1 MWKKKSIALFLLFFF
16 LSQLYCQD
24 RFATPLDQ
32 MLASIEELER
42 LEYEKLNELQS
53 LRNMN
58 GERANDLIEREK
70 RIEEKEKDLSE
81 LRLQLSLLK
90 ASVEERSQKQQSLER
105 SIVFWR
111 TSTIVLGTTT
121 LTGIIVIA
129 IIASKY

>member
-1 MWKKKSIALFLLFFF
+1 MWKRKIALLLLFV
-16 LSQLYCQD
+16 LLSSQLFCQD
-24 RFATPLDQ
+24 RFSTSLDQ

-42 LEYEKLNELQS
+42 LESEKQNELNS

-58 GERANDLIEREK
+58 EERANEIELKERE
-70 RIEEKEKDLSE
+70 LNE

-90 ASVEERSQKQQSLER
+90 ASVHERERKSKSLEK

-129 IIASKY
+129 VMASR

>member
-1 MWKKKSIALFLLFFF
+1 MWKRKIALLLLFV
-16 LSQLYCQD
+16 LLSSQLFCQD
-24 RFATPLDQ
+24 RFSTSLDQ

-42 LEYEKLNELQS
+42 LESEKQNELNS

-58 GERANDLIEREK
+58 EERANEIELKERE
-70 RIEEKEKDLSE
+70 LNE

-90 ASVEERSQKQQSLER
+90 ASVQERERKSKSLEK

-129 IIASKY
+129 VMASR